1 MRRVKIKSLPKAA
14 KGGAASL
21 YQQIAP
27 SFMSDSLSKK
37 PLKGKNT
44 LEDVGEEEANVEVE
58 NGEIVDILNLDGLPM
73 SYIAGGKRH
82 SQGGTKINVPENSF
96 IFSDTPSMKIKDQS
110 LLKYFGMPEKK
121 SGYTPAEIA
130 NKFDYAP
137 YRKNLMDPSADKMT
151 KETAERMMKN
161 YSYKKGFLSL
171 VQEGMMKGFPDG
183 IPDVAMPFMAMSGVQ
198 PQDLLPLDKPK
209 AAPQGGPQNPSEAQF
224 VNEQTNP
231 LAMRFGG
238 RIASKIKDNPLL
250 GKVYKELGGSQKRF
264 NPESGIFMVMESGG
278 PVYYDGN
285 GTKYSSDISDVD
297 VPGYFANGG
306 TVLPTFKDGA
316 QASNVAA
323 SKDATSA
330 DVPAD
335 KIKDINDPTLAVGD
349 YYKDADGKTRKVTK
363 MTADPNKVQ
372 GQTKSGKDYYKPT
385 YGSLEED
392 VIKANEIMK
401 RLEDAKLAV
410 SGKDGWTIY
419 KGAAGNLTVAEK
431 DFLTGLASYNISA
444 DGKNLGAPGFKV
456 ASQSSYEDASRK
468 KKVDDGFYGFA
479 DPQMVEFRYW
489 QAQNPDKPA
498 TDFDSLDDATKL
510 DNRQRMLRFYGYTPE
525 EIKGLGDKIN
535 DPTKLYTKDF
545 ISNKEKGLVKRNQER
560 FEQAGYRTQHGN
572 DYKFGLEH
580 LDKFTFGKTP
590 EGEEVIAE
598 PGAEPNT
605 DINNVALDAEGNPA
619 PDTPW
624 WLQDVIRTTGAAG
637 DMARIKKRLPW
648 APKITP
654 YIGTPTFYDP
664 TRELASAEEQ
674 FRTGVEGAAAFAGPQ
689 SYNARFAQMS
699 GQGAKA
705 AADIM
710 GRYNNLNVGEANN
723 FEATKAQIFNAANA
737 TNAQTTKDLF
747 DQTAIANQQYD
758 NSKNQTRQELRSA
771 YIDAITN
778 KAKTQTLNEVYGE
791 NYMVDPSQGG
801 YTMFTKGSK
810 MTPADMAASKIETF
824 KSLRSQFPSDIN
836 DNTILKLMGE
846 TATDDPAASF
856 INSLNNAMP
865 GAPGMGP
872 YYTGT

>member
-37 PLKGKNT
+37 PLKGKHT
-44 LEDVGEEEANVEVE
+44 LDDVEDGTAKVEAEEGETVTVL
-58 NGEIVDILNLDGLPM
+58 DLNGLPM
-73 SYIAGGKRH
+73 SYVIGGKRH
-82 SQGGTKINVPENSF
+82 SQGGTMLNLPDDAF
-96 IFSDTPSMKIKDQS
+96 IFSDTSSMKIKDPS
-110 LLKYFGMPEKK
+110 LLALFDMSKKK
-121 SGYTPAEIA
+121 SGYTPAEID
-130 NKFDYAP
+130 KKYDIGE
-137 YRKNLMDPSADKMT
+137 YRKMLMDPSVDKT
-151 KETAERMMKN
+151 AKATAERMIQN
-161 YSYKKGFLSL
+161 YMYKKGILAGI
-171 VQEGMMKGFPDG
+171 QEGVLKGFPDG
-183 IPDVAMPFMAMSGVQ
+183 IPKIMLPMLTMSGVK
-198 PQDLLPLDKPK
+198 PKDLLPIDATQQGP
-209 AAPQGGPQNPSEAQF
+209 AQGGPQNPSEQQF

-238 RIASKIKDNPLL
+238 RIADKIKENPLL
-250 GKVYKELGGSQKRF
+250 GKVYKELGGARKKF
-264 NPESGIFMVMESGG
+264 NPESGIYMVMEAGG

-285 GTKYSSDISDVD
+285 GVAYSNDTSDIDI
-297 VPGYFANGG
+297 PGYFERGG
-306 TVLPTFKDGA
+306 TVMPMYEDGG
-316 QASNVAA
+316 ASNVAS
-323 SKDATSA
+323 SKDVSSS
-330 DVPAD
+330 DIPAD

-349 YYKDADGKTRKVTK
+349 YYKDAEGKTRKVTK

-431 DFLTGLASYNISA
+431 DFLTGLASYNVSD

-489 QAQNPDKPA
+489 QAQNPDKPVA
-498 TDFDSLDDATKL
+498 DFDSLDDATKL

-525 EIKGLGDKIN
+525 EIKNLGDKIN

-545 ISNKEKGLVKRNQER
+545 ISNKEKGLVKRNQDR

-580 LDKFTFGKTP
+580 LDKFTFGRTP
-590 EGEEVIAE
+590 EGEEVIVE
-598 PGAEPNT
+598 PGAAPNT
-605 DINNVALDAEGNPA
+605 EIDNVQLDAEGNP
-619 PDTPW
+619 DTYAPW

-637 DMARIKKRLPW
+637 DMARVKKRLPW

-664 TRELASAEEQ
+664 TRELASNEEM
-674 FRTGVEGAAAFAGPQ
+674 FRTGVEGAAGYGTPQ
-689 SYNARFAQMS
+689 AYNARVAQMS
-699 GQGAKA
+699 GLAAKN
-705 AADIM
+705 AADVM
-710 GRYNNLNVGEANN
+710 ARYNNLNVGEANT
-723 FEATKAQIFNAANA
+723 FEATKAQLFNAANA
-737 TNAQTTKDLF
+737 TNAQTAKNLF
-747 DQTAIANQQYD
+747 DETTVANQQYD
-758 NSKNQTRQELRSA
+758 NAKNQARQELRSA

-778 KAKTQTLNEVYGE
+778 RAQTQTLNEVYGDK
-791 NYMVDPSQGG
+791 YRVDPTRGG
-801 YTMFTKGSK
+801 FTQFTEGDT
-810 MTPADMAASKIETF
+810 MTPAQIAANKIETF
-824 KSLRSQFPSDIN
+824 KSIRSQFPSDIDN
-836 DNTILKLMGE
+836 NTILKLMGE
-846 TATDDPAASF
+846 TATDDVAANF
-856 INSLNNAMP
+856 MNSLNNVMP
-865 GAPGMGP
+865 GNAGMGP
-872 YYTGT
+872 YYSGT